1 MLRSL
6 CHELVKLRIQKK
18 NYVMLGGHLLFL
30 GLCYLAFRSAQG
42 NFFRRFDKTMNFHV
56 EDLTSYLDGLF
67 FARIAMVPTFIV
79 LMPIVV
85 ATLAGDCV
93 AGEMQEGSL
102 KLYVSRPRSRSRIIL
117 SKFFAVYLA
126 TLLYCLYFAV
136 LNIAI
141 GVLVLNISPTQLVM
155 LTDRVFGTDVV
166 IMGVRGAL
174 LRYFAAT
181 VYFSFSLTAL
191 GAITLFFSTVFNRMS
206 AATVTVISF
215 YFVSYVIAALPFSES
230 IRPYLL
236 SEIMNNSFLLWLSP
250 LPVNKLL
257 VNLSTL
263 SLYTVGFLL
272 LATLMFNYK
281 DLK

>member
-126 TLLYCLYFAV
+126 TLLYCLYFAA

-191 GAITLFFSTVFNRMS
+191 GAITLFLSTVFNRMS

-236 SEIMNNSFLLWLSP
+236 SEVMNKSFLLWLSP

>member
-126 TLLYCLYFAV
+126 TLLYCLYFAA

-236 SEIMNNSFLLWLSP
+236 SEVMNNSFLLWLSP

-272 LATLMFNYK
+272 LATLMFN
-281 DLK
+281 

>member
-126 TLLYCLYFAV
+126 TLLYCLYFAA

-191 GAITLFFSTVFNRMS
+191 GAITLFLSTVFNRMS

-236 SEIMNNSFLLWLSP
+236 SEVMNNSFLLWLSP

-272 LATLMFNYK
+272 LATLMFYSK

>member
-126 TLLYCLYFAV
+126 TLLYCLYFAA

-191 GAITLFFSTVFNRMS
+191 GAITLFLSTVFNRMS

-236 SEIMNNSFLLWLSP
+236 SEVMNNSFLLWLSP
-250 LPVNKLL
+250 LPVNQLL

>member
-6 CHELVKLRIQKK
+6 CHELVKLRILKK

-126 TLLYCLYFAV
+126 TLLYCLYFAA

-191 GAITLFFSTVFNRMS
+191 GAITLFLSTVFNRMS

-236 SEIMNNSFLLWLSP
+236 SEVMNNSFLLWLSP

>member
-67 FARIAMVPTFIV
+67 FARIAMVPAFIV

-126 TLLYCLYFAV
+126 TLLYCLYFAA

-191 GAITLFFSTVFNRMS
+191 GAITLFLSTVFNRMS

-236 SEIMNNSFLLWLSP
+236 SEVMNNSFLLWLSP

>member
-126 TLLYCLYFAV
+126 TLLYCLYFAA

-191 GAITLFFSTVFNRMS
+191 GAITLFLSTVFNRMS

-236 SEIMNNSFLLWLSP
+236 SEVMNNSFLLWLSP

-263 SLYTVGFLL
+263 SLYPVGFLL

>member
-126 TLLYCLYFAV
+126 TLLYCLYFAA

-236 SEIMNNSFLLWLSP
+236 SEVMNNSFLLWLSP

-263 SLYTVGFLL
+263 SLFTVGFLL

>member
-126 TLLYCLYFAV
+126 TLLYCLYFAA

-191 GAITLFFSTVFNRMS
+191 GRSRSSFRPCST
-206 AATVTVISF
+206 
-215 YFVSYVIAALPFSES
+215 
-230 IRPYLL
+230 
-236 SEIMNNSFLLWLSP
+236 
-250 LPVNKLL
+250 
-257 VNLSTL
+257 
-263 SLYTVGFLL
+263 G
-272 LATLMFNYK
+272 
-281 DLK
+281 

>member
-6 CHELVKLRIQKK
+6 CHELAKLRIQKK

-126 TLLYCLYFAV
+126 TLLYCLYFAA

-236 SEIMNNSFLLWLSP
+236 SEVMNNSFLLWLSP

>member
-126 TLLYCLYFAV
+126 TLLYCLYFAA

-191 GAITLFFSTVFNRMS
+191 GAITLFLSTVFNRMS

-236 SEIMNNSFLLWLSP
+236 SEVMNNSFLLWLSP

>member
-102 KLYVSRPRSRSRIIL
+102 KLYVSRPRSRSWIIL

-126 TLLYCLYFAV
+126 TLLYCLYFAA

-191 GAITLFFSTVFNRMS
+191 GAITLFLSTVFNRMS

-236 SEIMNNSFLLWLSP
+236 SEVMNNSFLLWLSP

>member
-126 TLLYCLYFAV
+126 TLLYCLYFAA

-191 GAITLFFSTVFNRMS
+191 GAITLFLSTVFNRMS

-236 SEIMNNSFLLWLSP
+236 SEVMNNSFLLWLSP
-250 LPVNKLL
+250 LQVNKLL

>member
-30 GLCYLAFRSAQG
+30 GLCYLAFRSARG

-126 TLLYCLYFAV
+126 TLLYCLYFAA

-236 SEIMNNSFLLWLSP
+236 SEVMNNSFLLWLSP

-272 LATLMFNYK
+272 LATLMFTYK

>member
-102 KLYVSRPRSRSRIIL
+102 KLYVSRPHSRSRIIL

-236 SEIMNNSFLLWLSP
+236 SEVMNNSFLLWLSP

>member
-85 ATLAGDCV
+85 ATFAGDCV

-236 SEIMNNSFLLWLSP
+236 SEVMNNSFLLWLSP

>member
-126 TLLYCLYFAV
+126 TLLYCLYFAA

-191 GAITLFFSTVFNRMS
+191 GAITLFLSTVFNRMS

-236 SEIMNNSFLLWLSP
+236 SEVMNNSFLLWLSP

-272 LATLMFNYK
+272 VATLMFNNK

>member
-56 EDLTSYLDGLF
+56 EDLTSYLDGLI

-236 SEIMNNSFLLWLSP
+236 SEVMNNSFLLWLSP

>member
-30 GLCYLAFRSAQG
+30 GLCYLAFRSAQS

-126 TLLYCLYFAV
+126 TLLYCLYFAA

-174 LRYFAAT
+174 LRYFAAI

-236 SEIMNNSFLLWLSP
+236 SEVMNNSFLLWLSP

>member
-1 MLRSL
+1 MFRNL
-6 CHELVKLRIQKK
+6 CYELVKLRIQKK

-42 NFFRRFDKTMNFHV
+42 NFFSRFDKTMNFHV

-93 AGEMQEGSL
+93 AGEMQDGSL
-102 KLYVSRPRSRSRIIL
+102 KLYVSRPRSRSGIIL
-117 SKFFAVYLA
+117 SKFFAVYLV
-126 TLLYCLYFAV
+126 TLLYCLYFAFFNIAVGVIV
-136 LNIAI
+136 LN
-141 GVLVLNISPTQLVM
+141 VSPTQLVM
-155 LTDRVFGTDVV
+155 LTDWVFGTDVV
-166 IMGVRGAL
+166 IIGVRDAL
-174 LRYFAAT
+174 LCYFAAT
-181 VYFSFSLTAL
+181 IYFSFSLTAI
-191 GAITLFFSTVFNRMS
+191 GAITLFFSTIFNRMS

-215 YFVSYVIAALPFSES
+215 YFVSYVIAALPFSEK
-230 IRPYLL
+230 IRPYML
-236 SEIMNNSFLLWLSP
+236 SEVMNNSFLLWLSP
-250 LPVNKLL
+250 LPINKLL

-263 SLYTVGFLL
+263 SLYIVGFLL
-272 LATLMFNYK
+272 STILLFNYK

>member
-93 AGEMQEGSL
+93 AGEMQEGRL

-126 TLLYCLYFAV
+126 TLLYCLYFAA

-191 GAITLFFSTVFNRMS
+191 GAITLFLSTVFNRMS

-236 SEIMNNSFLLWLSP
+236 SEVMNNSFLLWLSP

>member
-191 GAITLFFSTVFNRMS
+191 GAIPLFFSTAFNRMS
-206 AATVTVISF
+206 AAIVTVISF

>member
-56 EDLTSYLDGLF
+56 EDLTSYLDGLV

-126 TLLYCLYFAV
+126 TLLYCLYFAA

-191 GAITLFFSTVFNRMS
+191 GAITLFLSTVFNRMS

-236 SEIMNNSFLLWLSP
+236 SEVMNNSFLLWLSP

>member
-126 TLLYCLYFAV
+126 TLLYCLYFAA

-141 GVLVLNISPTQLVM
+141 GVLVLNLSPTQLVM

-191 GAITLFFSTVFNRMS
+191 GAITLFLSTVFNRMS

-236 SEIMNNSFLLWLSP
+236 SEVMNNSFLLWLSP

>member
-126 TLLYCLYFAV
+126 TLLYCLYFAA

-236 SEIMNNSFLLWLSP
+236 SEVMNNSFLLWLSP

-263 SLYTVGFLL
+263 SLYTIGFLL

>member
-236 SEIMNNSFLLWLSP
+236 SEVMNNSFLLWLSP

-272 LATLMFNYK
+272 LATLMFN
-281 DLK
+281 

>member
-166 IMGVRGAL
+166 ILGVRGAL

-236 SEIMNNSFLLWLSP
+236 SEVMNNSFLLWLSP

>member
-30 GLCYLAFRSAQG
+30 GLCYLAFRSAQS

-174 LRYFAAT
+174 LRYFAAI

-236 SEIMNNSFLLWLSP
+236 SEVMNNSFLLWLSP

>member
-230 IRPYLL
+230 IRPYRL

>member
-236 SEIMNNSFLLWLSP
+236 SEVMNNSFLLWLSP

>member
-126 TLLYCLYFAV
+126 TLLYCLYFAA

-191 GAITLFFSTVFNRMS
+191 GAITLFLSTVFNRMS

-236 SEIMNNSFLLWLSP
+236 SEVMNSSFLLWLSP

>member
-102 KLYVSRPRSRSRIIL
+102 KLYVSRPRSRSRFIL

-126 TLLYCLYFAV
+126 TLLYCLYFAA

-191 GAITLFFSTVFNRMS
+191 GAITLFLSTVFNRMS

-236 SEIMNNSFLLWLSP
+236 SEVMNNSFLLWLSP

>member
-56 EDLTSYLDGLF
+56 EDLTSYLNGLF

-236 SEIMNNSFLLWLSP
+236 SEVMNNSFLLWLSP